1 MVKIGRDIN
10 EYAFYSLYILTAPNL
25 IELDSYD
32 YLRMGPFITCNLL
45 ILSHASTYKGFYIFG
60 QKSRFP
66 SGKKTKSSLGYPRAS
81 KKERMSS

>member
-32 YLRMGPFITCNLL
+32 YLRMGPFITCNLF
-45 ILSHASTYKGFYIFG
+45 ILSQHSTYKLQTKILLPFWKEDKILSWVPKGF
-60 QKSRFP
+60 
-66 SGKKTKSSLGYPRAS
+66 
-81 KKERMSS
+81 